1 MQNLWMINRMWIDAL
16 LLLIVVLC
24 ACLAVA
30 IEDLLKAVITLGVGS
45 AALAAVF
52 FLLDSP
58 YAGAFELSV
67 GAGLVS
73 VLLISAIS
81 LTAPRGGR
89 ADED

>member
-1 MQNLWMINRMWIDAL
+1 MWIEAL
-16 LLLIVVLC
+16 LLLIVVLG
-24 ACLAVA
+24 ACLAML
-30 IEDLLKAVITLGVGS
+30 IKDLFKAVIALGVGS

-52 FLLDSP
+52 FLLGSP

-81 LTAPRGGR
+81 LTAPEEGR
-89 ADED
+89 SDE